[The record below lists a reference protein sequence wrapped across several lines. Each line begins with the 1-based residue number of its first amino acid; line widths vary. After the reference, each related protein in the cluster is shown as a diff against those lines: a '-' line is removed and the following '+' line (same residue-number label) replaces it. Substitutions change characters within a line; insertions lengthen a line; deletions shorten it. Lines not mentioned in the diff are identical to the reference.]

1 MLQPNMIFLFYFILF
16 YFLRGEGGRGG
27 GGVKHPCFFYKDLQ
41 VATLAYPN
49 NEPVFTYYWEVAR
62 YTYYCDFF
70 TFFS

>member
-16 YFLRGEGGRGG
+16 YFLRGEGGRG

-49 NEPVFTYYWEVAR
+49 NEPVFTYY
-62 YTYYCDFF
+62 
-70 TFFS
+70 